1 MRASIHLFAISPQHW
16 LVVTELELIATSTTK
31 NLLVKLLIN
40 SNDLRTIPKQNE
52 RISIQP
58 SEMERI
64 MLCWKILQLNDQ
76 KTMIVVSIHSEEE
89 EERTIS
95 TVLPPTTMLWSSW
108 PKDKMS

>member
-1 MRASIHLFAISPQHW
+1 MRANIHLFAISPQHW

-31 NLLVKLLIN
+31 NLLVKLSIN

-64 MLCWKILQLNDQ
+64 MLCWKIVQLSDQ
-76 KTMIVVSIHSEEE
+76 KTTITVSFHSEEGGE
-89 EERTIS
+89 KTVS
-95 TVLPPTTMLWSSW
+95 TVLPPTA
-108 PKDKMS
+108 MS